1 MGRGKGGEKKVLF
14 FQFSLGLFPPLLDR
28 IQVKPPS
35 WTFFFFEEKTRSTF
49 QLDRVAPTK
58 SKGTCLFFAESEQVE
73 LPRSI
78 RLVEFS
84 PLSEFDKSEKVKVFP
99 PTRSNSAMSEFDK
112 SEKVKV
118 FPPTRSNSAMSEFDK
133 SEKVKVFPPSNSASP
148 NSTSQKRLSHLSAIE
163 FSKSKLIKSNRLF
176 LQKRRIQLGHA
187 RAQVQKVRI
196 QLAESTL

>member
-112 SEKVKV
+112 SEKTLTSFRHRIQQVQTHQVKSTLSSKA
-118 FPPTRSNSAMSEFDK
+118 PNSTWSCARASSE
-133 SEKVKVFPPSNSASP
+133 SP
-148 NSTSQKRLSHLSAIE
+148 NST
-163 FSKSKLIKSNRLF
+163 
-176 LQKRRIQLGHA
+176 RRIDSLKGQLCSLNP
-187 RAQVQKVRI
+187 
-196 QLAESTL
+196 LAF